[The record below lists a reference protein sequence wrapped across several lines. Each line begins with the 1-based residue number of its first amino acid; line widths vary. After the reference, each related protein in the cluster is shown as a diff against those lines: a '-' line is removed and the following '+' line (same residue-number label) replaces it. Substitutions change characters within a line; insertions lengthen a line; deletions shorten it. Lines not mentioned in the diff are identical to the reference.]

1 MLEKVSQLSKNGV
14 QKSLNYR
21 VMNFHSL
28 KYLLVMEDDMVITGY
43 QILLM
48 KKLKNLF
55 KHQT

>member
-55 KHQT
+55 RLQT